1 MYNQEH
7 SSIQVTSFAN
17 CDVFVHILT
26 LCLQENSG
34 TITFNI
40 TLIIYTLYSAGIDTE
55 IFELENSSA
64 AQQGRLKFVGR
75 Q

>member
-7 SSIQVTSFAN
+7 SSIQVTAFAN
-17 CDVFVHILT
+17 CDGFVHILT

-40 TLIIYTLYSAGIDTE
+40 TLIIYTLYSADVNTE

-64 AQQGRLKFVGR
+64 AQQGRLKFGGR